1 MQKNNADKKMQTL
14 GLPWLSFVVAGGGLK
29 WGTGGWEIV
38 GYRTRTPG

>member
-14 GLPWLSFVVAGGGLK
+14 GLPGLSFVVAGGGLK